1 MFRTDL
7 ALEAKEMVHEKA
19 GETTEINGVKAKS
32 LEKDG
37 ITVTTVDILNE
48 QGKKALGKEIGRY
61 ITIEMPP
68 FSLFGPEYY
77 ERGSYEL
84 KDALLSLLDIKA
96 TDEILV
102 VGLGNRKITPDA
114 LGSLTLEKLI
124 ITKHLKKLA
133 PDVVEDFG
141 SVCSITPGVMG
152 MTGIETA
159 EIIKGVL
166 AKTSP
171 KAILVIDALASRS
184 LERLGTTIQLCDT
197 GISPGSGI
205 GNTRKAL
212 NSLSLGVPVIAIGVP
227 MVVHASTLAADA
239 ISKYTSSVHDTS
251 DFGENMIVTP
261 KEVDKI
267 LKHMTDIL
275 SGGINMAL
283 HSIPLNEISQYID

>member
-19 GETTEINGVKAKS
+19 GETTEINGVKSKS

-48 QGKKALGKEIGRY
+48 HGKKALGKEIGRY

-68 FSLFGPEYY
+68 FSSFGPEYY
-77 ERGSYEL
+77 KRGSYEL
-84 KDALLSLLDIKA
+84 KDALLSLLDIK
-96 TDEILV
+96 TNDEVLV

-124 ITKHLKKLA
+124 VTKHLKKLA
-133 PDVVEDFG
+133 PDAVEDFG

-159 EIIKGVL
+159 EIIKGIL
-166 AKTSP
+166 AETSP

-184 LERLGTTIQLCDT
+184 LNRLGTTIQLCNT

-212 NSLSLGVPVIAIGVP
+212 NCETLGVPVIAIGVP
-227 MVVHASTLAADA
+227 MVVHASTLASDA
-239 ISKYTSSVHDTS
+239 ILKYTSSVCDTS

-267 LKHMTDIL
+267 LKHMSDIL

>member
-19 GETTEINGVKAKS
+19 GKATEIEGVKA
-32 LEKDG
+32 ETYTKDD
-37 ITVTTVDILNE
+37 IAITTVDILNE
-48 QGKKALGKEIGRY
+48 HGKKVLGKEIGRY

-68 FSLFGPEYY
+68 FSNFGPSYY
-77 ERGSYEL
+77 ERGCLEL
-84 KDALLSLLDIKA
+84 KDALLKLINIKKN
-96 TDEILV
+96 DEVLV

-114 LGSLTLEKLI
+114 LGNLVVDKLI
-124 ITKHLKKLA
+124 VTKHLKKLA
-133 PDVVEDFG
+133 PDAVSDFG
-141 SVCSITPGVMG
+141 SICSIAPGVMG
-152 MTGIETA
+152 MTGIETM

-166 AKTSP
+166 RQTSV
-171 KAILVIDALASRS
+171 KAVIVIDALASRS
-184 LERLGTTIQLCDT
+184 LNRIGTTIQLCNT

-212 NSLSLGVPVIAIGVP
+212 NSKSLGIPVIAIGVP
-227 MVVHASTLAADA
+227 MVVHASTLIADA
-239 ISKYTSSVHDTS
+239 ISKYSSSFTTK

-267 LKHMTDIL
+267 LKHMSDIL

-283 HSIPLNEISQYID
+283 HSIPLNEIPQYID